1 MLTLGS
7 VILYYFSQ
15 ATIKDETTPVSELKQ
30 LHDPHLPSSSKKDKE
45 RLHAHPIALIHKNR
59 SDKEKYPFHEP
70 SGWTGWTDTY
80 DEYMGSLDES
90 EKRAQ
95 YGNDY
100 MDVDFE
106 DNAHMQHMKDI
117 KTLLKKEP
125 KLKENI
131 KKTLVKELV
140 KANIKP
146 EQYNELKQEIDTME
160 VMPEAKR
167 RESNKQPQKPR
178 AKRDTKKQNTQVDI
192 VNETLLAKPK
202 RQR

>member
-1 MLTLGS
+1 
-7 VILYYFSQ
+7 
-15 ATIKDETTPVSELKQ
+15 
-30 LHDPHLPSSSKKDKE
+30 
-45 RLHAHPIALIHKNR
+45 
-59 SDKEKYPFHEP
+59 
-70 SGWTGWTDTY
+70 
-80 DEYMGSLDES
+80 MGSLDES

-167 RESNKQPQKPR
+167 RESNKQKPR

-202 RQR
+202 RQRKAKEMMVIDNIVTPVDHP